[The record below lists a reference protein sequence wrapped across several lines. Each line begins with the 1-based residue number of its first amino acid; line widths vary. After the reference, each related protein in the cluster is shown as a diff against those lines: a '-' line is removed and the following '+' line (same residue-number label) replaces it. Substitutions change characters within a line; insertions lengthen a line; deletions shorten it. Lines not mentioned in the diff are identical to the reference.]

1 MKTYFLLIPV
11 IVLFSCSESTSKE
24 GNSYSSS
31 YEEVNNEF
39 SYAGMDEIDENIVNL
54 IDEKAIEKYFNDG
67 LNEKDLESLKQN
79 IYNLLN
85 SSTKNNQI
93 NFDKAIEASKDKTGA
108 LMELKIRKGKQFAGN
123 LIDKIVGLAKDKN
136 SIISEADISEI
147 NHTGES
153 FVNLL
158 FEIEEKE
165 KNFKNTGRIEN
176 KEAITNSLMQNFERL
191 RTVIMKSKANFEE

>member
-1 MKTYFLLIPV
+1 MKTYFLLIPI
-11 IVLFSCSESTSKE
+11 IVLFSCSESTNKDS
-24 GNSYSSS
+24 NNYSSS

-54 IDEKAIEKYFNDG
+54 IDEKAIEQYFNDG
-67 LNEKDLESLKQN
+67 LNEKDLDGLKQN

>member
-24 GNSYSSS
+24 DNSYSSS